1 MNMKDLRDKEVLTID
16 EACTITG
23 LAKRTIYDHIKSG
36 RIPANK
42 PSGKMIFIEKQALI
56 NWMLGK

>member
-1 MNMKDLRDKEVLTID
+1 MNMKELRDKEVLTVD

-23 LAKRTIYDHIKSG
+23 LSKRTIYGHVKSG

-42 PSGKMIFIEKQALI
+42 PGGKMIFIEKQALI
-56 NWMLGK
+56 NWMLGR

>member
-16 EACTITG
+16 EACLLTG

-36 RIPANK
+36 KIPANK

>member
-1 MNMKDLRDKEVLTID
+1 MNMKDLKDKEVLTID

-23 LAKRTIYDHIKSG
+23 LSKRAIYDHIKAG

-42 PSGKMIFIEKQALI
+42 PGGKMIFIEKQALI